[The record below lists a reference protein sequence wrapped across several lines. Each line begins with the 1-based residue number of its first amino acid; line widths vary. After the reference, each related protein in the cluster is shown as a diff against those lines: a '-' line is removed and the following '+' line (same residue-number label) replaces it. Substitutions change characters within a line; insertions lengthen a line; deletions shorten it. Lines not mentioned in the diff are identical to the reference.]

1 MKRIIYFVAIAVIFA
16 LACGDVFATIDINLF
31 NPGDEVQSNRLAL
44 AGDAAPID
52 PKIMDT
58 DIKRSGMNGTN
69 NIIGAEMEA
78 CEDKKPEKTCQK
90 WKKKG
95 KCATEKVAKVCKKTC
110 DLCQDD
116 CHDTL
121 ESLHCL
127 SKCPTPVNGS
137 NPANYHHIL
146 GRCYY
151 FQTTFLSF
159 TDAMDDCTT
168 IFGTAGGRL
177 FEPRN
182 TKVNDEVAKK
192 AFATSNNHWWI
203 GIRAVPD
210 RIPRH
215 FYWLS
220 GGPFT
225 SLSYGNWITGEPN
238 DNNVGEDCVELAA
251 YTSDG
256 RWNDVP
262 CLSTLPRL
270 SICEQGHEVIW

>member
-16 LACGDVFATIDINLF
+16 FALGDVFATK
-31 NPGDEVQSNRLAL
+31 PGNEFQSNRLVL
-44 AGDAAPID
+44 DGDAAPID
-52 PKIMDT
+52 EEIMDT
-58 DIKRSGMNGTN
+58 DKERSGINSMMSDR
-69 NIIGAEMEA
+69 MEA
-78 CEDKKPEKTCQK
+78 CEDIKPEKTCKK

-151 FQTTFLSF
+151 FQTTPISF
-159 TDAMDDCTT
+159 TDAMDHCET
-168 IFGTAGGRL
+168 IFGTPGGRL

-182 TKVNDEVAKK
+182 SKVNDAVANK
-192 AFATSNNHWWI
+192 AFAISNNHWWI

-238 DNNVGEDCVELAA
+238 DDDAGEDCVELAA

-256 RWNDVP
+256 RWNDVT
-262 CLSTLPRL
+262 CLSTLPRISL